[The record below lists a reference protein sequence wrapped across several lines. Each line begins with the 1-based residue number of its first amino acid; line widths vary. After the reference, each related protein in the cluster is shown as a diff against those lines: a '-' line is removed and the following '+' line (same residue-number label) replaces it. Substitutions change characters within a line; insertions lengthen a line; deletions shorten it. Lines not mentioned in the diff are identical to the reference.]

1 MQTDKDLLNLIK
13 EAYRL
18 NPREEFVSSTLVK
31 LKQLARKRDRKR
43 KFIRFTMVSTSMAIC
58 AIATLLFFFQ
68 PEHDSLNFNTTQEK
82 NIAASTTTEN
92 PLVYIYQT
100 HNLEAF
106 YSQSTTTDS
115 KEAYQDTQNIT
126 LVSERLNQS
135 LNNNGIPSMHDTT
148 NIMGILKEKNLYFH
162 KAYDISREPLE
173 KALANNSTIQ
183 MVFDIHRDSAER
195 DITTINLAGTNY
207 SKVAFTVSKSSKNY
221 EENYKFATLLHNKVQ
236 EKYPNLSRGVIVKN
250 KPVGQITYNQ
260 DLFGN
265 AVLLEIGGIENT
277 LEEEYRTADILAN
290 IIEEIIVQ

>member
-1 MQTDKDLLNLIK
+1 MQTDKDLFNLMK
-13 EAYRL
+13 EAHPL
-18 NPREEFVSSTLVK
+18 NPREEFVSSTSVK

-43 KFIRFTMVSTSMAIC
+43 KFIRLTMVSTSMAIC

-68 PEHDSLNFNTTQEK
+68 TEQDSLNFNTTQEK

-100 HNLEAF
+100 HNLESF
-106 YSQSTTTDS
+106 YSQSITTDP

-126 LVSERLNQS
+126 LVGERLSQL
-135 LNNNGIPSMHDTT
+135 LNNNDIPSMHDKT

-173 KALANNSTIQ
+173 EALAHHSTIQ

-195 DITTINLAGTNY
+195 DITTINLAGTDY
-207 SKVAFTVSKSSKNY
+207 SKVAFTVSKSSKNF
-221 EENYKFATLLHNKVQ
+221 EENYKFATLLHIKVE

-250 KPVGQITYNQ
+250 MPIGQITYNQ
-260 DLFGN
+260 DLLGN

-277 LEEEYRTADILAN
+277 LEEEYRTAEILAN
-290 IIEEIIVQ
+290 IIKDILMQ

>member
-1 MQTDKDLLNLIK
+1 MQTDKDLLNLMK
-13 EAYRL
+13 EAYPL
-18 NPREEFVSSTLVK
+18 NPREEFVSSTSVK

-43 KFIRFTMVSTSMAIC
+43 KFIQLTMVSTSVAIC
-58 AIATLLFFFQ
+58 ALATLLFIFQ
-68 PEHDSLNFNTTQEK
+68 TKQDSLHFNTTQEK

-100 HNLEAF
+100 HNLESF
-106 YSQSTTTDS
+106 YSQSITTDS

-126 LVSERLNQS
+126 LVGERLSQA
-135 LNNNGIPSMHDTT
+135 LINNGIPSMHDKT

-195 DITTINLAGTNY
+195 DMTTINLAGTDY
-207 SKVAFTVSKSSKNY
+207 SKVAFTVSTSSKNY
-221 EENYKFATLLHNKVQ
+221 EENYKFATLLHNKVE

-250 KPVGQITYNQ
+250 KPIGQITYNQ
-260 DLFGN
+260 DLFAN

-290 IIEEIIVQ
+290 IIKELVVQ